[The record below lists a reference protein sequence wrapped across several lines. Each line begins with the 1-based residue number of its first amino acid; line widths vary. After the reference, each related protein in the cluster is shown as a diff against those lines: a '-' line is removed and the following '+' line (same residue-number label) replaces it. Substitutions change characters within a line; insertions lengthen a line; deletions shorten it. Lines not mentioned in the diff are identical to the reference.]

1 MQPQGPSQHAPA
13 QVPVGGTGQQG
24 RFHAGFGGKAHTDDG
39 HPGAT
44 GVQPAARQQGQGP
57 RQGPG
62 RVQALLPAAGQFRAR
77 QHQTGIKAQ
86 HVGPQI
92 QGPAHIGQKVFRLVA
107 RHAGQQLHAQGKA
120 RVPHQTAGFG
130 GLPAAVM
137 AFTGLQGRIGK
148 ALDAQLHRAAAVA
161 AQARQQGRIQTVGAG
176 GAAEAGDAAVTPEA
190 VGHVQTG
197 VQVAGRQGREGAAV
211 KGQLYR
217 RPALCPPGVQ
227 IGGRT
232 GQYLVQRTGLLACLV
247 MLGTK
252 NTAAGTAEKRDE
264 NAEDRDCP
272 CRSLP

>member
-1 MQPQGPSQHAPA
+1 MSAPRSRA
-13 QVPVGGTGQQG
+13 RRTLAKKSSGWWPAC
-24 RFHAGFGGKAHTDDG
+24 RAA
-39 HPGAT
+39 
-44 GVQPAARQQGQGP
+44 AARPGQGP
-57 RQGPG
+57 RPG
-62 RVQALLPAAGQFRAR
+62 TRR
-77 QHQTGIKAQ
+77 
-86 HVGPQI
+86 
-92 QGPAHIGQKVFRLVA
+92 
-107 RHAGQQLHAQGKA
+107 
-120 RVPHQTAGFG
+120 AGFG

-197 VQVAGRQGREGAAV
+197 IQVAGRQGREGAAV

-232 GQYLVQRTGLLACLV
+232 ASISSKGLACWPV
-247 MLGTK
+247 WSCWEQKTQRRGQPK
-252 NTAAGTAEKRDE
+252 NGMKTLKTGIALAGVSHKKVSETRDMAESE
-264 NAEDRDCP
+264 E
-272 CRSLP
+272 